1 MRLQKLLLITL
12 FLLGVYLMTPLP
24 SFAARNIAIVDY
36 YYDTH
41 FSIGETVT
49 FTITLKNNDNFI
61 NDAYALFVVTKQG
74 TSTGVENYTSSVSVT
89 YGAAMGAGA
98 TAVLTTTWTA
108 TEGIHSVTVKSYD
121 SLDAVTQTVYAPLAI
136 HVGSTI
142 DSVAAFPRVIDLGA
156 LQYGRYMH
164 PMPIEVNWSFYSRS
178 TQVRKDHPWY
188 MRLYTD
194 NHRRYEGVT
203 GAIYSS
209 TSPAGLVST
218 DGKYTIP
225 LKIWCLNY
233 GPSVEDGWDTS
244 LLGPPPIKEDL
255 YWKGPLLDTGQRD
268 GSRANWSRIPD
279 YIDMTADPGTW
290 RKLIGQDPYNTQYVS
305 DSNPTGDFTL
315 SSPFQVFIAYETS
328 PTAVIGRY
336 STDLILEIYSP

>member
-1 MRLQKLLLITL
+1 MRLTKFLIAVL
-12 FLLGVYLMTPLP
+12 FFLGVYLIAPLP
-24 SFAARNIAIVDY
+24 SFAARNVRIIDY
-36 YYDTH
+36 NYDTH

-49 FTITLKNNDNFI
+49 FSITLKNNEAFI
-61 NDAYALFVVTKQG
+61 TNPYGLFVVTKQG
-74 TSTGVENYTSSVSVT
+74 ATTGIENYT
-89 YGAAMGAGA
+89 AATVLGAGA
-98 TAVLTTTWTA
+98 TAVLTKTWA
-108 TEGIHSVTVKSYD
+108 AVEGLYSVTIKAYEESVPGD
-121 SLDAVTQTVYAPLAI
+121 IVTQTIYAPLAI
-136 HVGSTI
+136 HVGSTT
-142 DSVAAFPRVIDLGA
+142 DSVAAFPRVIDLGT

-164 PMPIEVNWSFYSRS
+164 PMPFEVNWSFYSRS

-194 NHRRYEGVT
+194 NHRRYEGIS
-203 GAIYSS
+203 GAIYSA
-209 TSPAGLVST
+209 TSPAGLVSS

-233 GPSVEDGWDTS
+233 GPGVEDGWDTS
-244 LLGPPPIKEDL
+244 LLGPPPIKEDS
-255 YWKGPLLDTGQRD
+255 YWKGPLLDTGKRD
-268 GSRANWSRIPD
+268 DSRANWSRIPD

-305 DSNPTGDFTL
+305 DSNLTGDFTL

-328 PTAVIGRY
+328 PTAVVGKY